1 MKFQDIS
8 HFSNTADYLPIL
20 SAAIIV
26 DLIVM
31 MSVVF
36 GQIKAE
42 SLAVWYQQFGGLAV
56 LADVLILV
64 IGVIIARFLYPF
76 FFTKWSLLQFLGLT
90 IAVQVA
96 HDLLFA
102 VLFNA
107 MPRGSSAILDVF
119 KRYATEVGFMILLAD
134 AMMIAGTVLLG
145 SLLRSQS
152 LNTNLIVF
160 LVALYVIPYVLYSI

>member
-20 SAAIIV
+20 SAAVIV
-26 DLIVM
+26 DVVVM
-31 MSVVF
+31 LSAVF
-36 GQIKAE
+36 GLIKSKA
-42 SLAVWYQQFGGLAV
+42 LAAWYQQFGGLAV

-76 FFTKWSLLQFLGLT
+76 LFSKWSLLKFLGLT
-90 IAVQVA
+90 IAIQVA

-102 VLFNA
+102 ALFNA
-107 MPRGSSAILDVF
+107 MPRGASAILDVF
-119 KRYATEVGFMILLAD
+119 KRYATEVGFIILLAD
-134 AMMIAGTVLLG
+134 AMMIGGTVLLG
-145 SLLRSQS
+145 SLLASQS
-152 LNTNLIVF
+152 LNTNMIVF

>member
-31 MSVVF
+31 MGVVV
-36 GQIKAE
+36 GQIKAT

-76 FFTKWSLLQFLGLT
+76 IFTKWSLPLFLGLT
-90 IAVQVA
+90 IAIQVA

-102 VLFNA
+102 ALFNA
-107 MPRGSSAILDVF
+107 MPRGSSAIVDVF
-119 KRYATEVGFMILLAD
+119 QRYATEVGWIILLAD
-134 AMMIAGTVLLG
+134 AMMIGGTVLLG
-145 SLLRSQS
+145 SLLASQS
-152 LNTNLIVF
+152 LNTNMIVF

>member
-31 MSVVF
+31 MGVVF
-36 GQIKAE
+36 GQIKAT
-42 SLAVWYQQFGGLAV
+42 SLAVWYQQFGGMAV

-76 FFTKWSLLQFLGLT
+76 LFSKWSLPLFLGLT
-90 IAVQVA
+90 IAIQVA

-102 VLFNA
+102 ALFNA
-107 MPRGSSAILDVF
+107 MPRGSSAIVDVF
-119 KRYATEVGFMILLAD
+119 QRYATEVGFIILLAD
-134 AMMIAGTVLLG
+134 AMMIGGTVLLG
-145 SLLRSQS
+145 SLLASQS
-152 LNTNLIVF
+152 LNTNMIVF

>member
-1 MKFQDIS
+1 
-8 HFSNTADYLPIL
+8 
-20 SAAIIV
+20 
-26 DLIVM
+26 M
-31 MSVVF
+31 MGVVQ
-36 GQIKAE
+36 GQIK
-42 SLAVWYQQFGGLAV
+42 SVFLKGWYQQYRGMAV

-76 FFTKWSLLQFLGLT
+76 LFSKWSLPLFLGLT
-90 IAVQVA
+90 IAIQVT

-107 MPRGSSAILDVF
+107 MPRGASAILDVF

-145 SLLRSQS
+145 SLLASQS
-152 LNTNLIVF
+152 LNTNMIVF
-160 LVALYVIPYVLYSI
+160 LVALYLIPYVLYSI

>member
-31 MSVVF
+31 LSAVF
-36 GQIKAE
+36 GLIQSKA
-42 SLAVWYQQFGGLAV
+42 LAAWYQQFGGMAV

-64 IGVIIARFLYPF
+64 IGVIIARFLYPIF
-76 FFTKWSLLQFLGLT
+76 FSKWSLLQFLGLT
-90 IAVQVA
+90 IAIQVA

-107 MPRGSSAILDVF
+107 MPRGASAILDVF

-145 SLLRSQS
+145 SLLASQS
-152 LNTNLIVF
+152 LNTNMIVF
-160 LVALYVIPYVLYSI
+160 LVALYLIPYVLYSI

>member
-26 DLIVM
+26 DLVVM
-31 MSVVF
+31 MNVVF
-36 GQIKAE
+36 GQIKAT

-64 IGVIIARFLYPF
+64 IGIIIARFLYPF
-76 FFTKWSLLQFLGLT
+76 LFSKWSLPLFLGLT

-102 VLFNA
+102 ALFNA
-107 MPRGSSAILDVF
+107 MPRGSSAIVDVF
-119 KRYATEVGFMILLAD
+119 QRYATEVGFIILLAD
-134 AMMIAGTVLLG
+134 AMMIGGTVLLG
-145 SLLRSQS
+145 SLLASQS
-152 LNTNLIVF
+152 LNTNMIVF

>member
-8 HFSNTADYLPIL
+8 HFSNTTDYLPIL

-31 MSVVF
+31 LSAVF
-36 GQIKAE
+36 GLIQSKA
-42 SLAVWYQQFGGLAV
+42 LAAWYQQFGGLAV

-76 FFTKWSLLQFLGLT
+76 LFSKWSLLQFLGLT
-90 IAVQVA
+90 IAIQVT

-107 MPRGSSAILDVF
+107 MPRGASAILDVF

-145 SLLRSQS
+145 SLLASQS
-152 LNTNLIVF
+152 LNTNIIVF
-160 LVALYVIPYVLYSI
+160 LVALYLIPYVLYSI

>member
-20 SAAIIV
+20 SAAVIV
-26 DLIVM
+26 DVVVM
-31 MSVVF
+31 LSAVF
-36 GQIKAE
+36 GLIKSKA
-42 SLAVWYQQFGGLAV
+42 LAAWYQQFGGLAV

-76 FFTKWSLLQFLGLT
+76 LFSKWSLLKFLGLT
-90 IAVQVA
+90 IAIQVA

-102 VLFNA
+102 ALFNA
-107 MPRGSSAILDVF
+107 MPRGASAIMDVF
-119 KRYATEVGFMILLAD
+119 KTYATEVGFMILLAD
-134 AMMIAGTVLLG
+134 AMMIGGTVLLG
-145 SLLRSQS
+145 SLLASQS
-152 LNTNLIVF
+152 LNTNMIVF